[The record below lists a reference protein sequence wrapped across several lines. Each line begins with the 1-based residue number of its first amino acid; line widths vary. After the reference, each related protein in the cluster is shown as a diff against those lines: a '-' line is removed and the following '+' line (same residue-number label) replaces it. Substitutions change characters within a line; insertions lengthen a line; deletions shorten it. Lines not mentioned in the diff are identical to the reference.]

1 MLVMGMLV
9 PDSVDEDVTTEE
21 ASVRNNIAV
30 TDVIPKES
38 RINDED
44 RKLYLS
50 ELTIFKIPFDHLF
63 ERK

>member
-1 MLVMGMLV
+1 MGMLV

-30 TDVIPKES
+30 TDVRPKES

-50 ELTIFKIPFDHLF
+50 ELTIF
-63 ERK
+63 